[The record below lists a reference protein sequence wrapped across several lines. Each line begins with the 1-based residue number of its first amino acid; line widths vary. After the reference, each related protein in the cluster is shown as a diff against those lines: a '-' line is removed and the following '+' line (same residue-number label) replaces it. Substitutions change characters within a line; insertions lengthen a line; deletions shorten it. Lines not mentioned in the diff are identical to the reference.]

1 MVCTSPLKGV
11 RLPNGELLFGKTLSA
26 TRGNG
31 RDFVFS
37 CGCCQGCLLRR
48 ARDTAIRCVHEST
61 LHPSDSCHFLT
72 FTYSD
77 HHIPRLPICG
87 RPTLDKTAMPS
98 MFKRLRA
105 NTGQKGIKYLQVGE
119 YGTKTLRP
127 HYHAVVF
134 GLRLDDRRVFSRG
147 RFGHS
152 LFNSTILQDA
162 WLDQGHVVAAEFN
175 FDTAQYCSR
184 YLLDKQLHEEYTG
197 AVIVDADTGECSSP
211 QVEDTSQSRG
221 GRTGHGLAYDFWQI
235 HKRELVALGGTVI
248 KDKVLP
254 LPRYYRD
261 LLNKSDDRESQEL
274 LFDLDLK
281 NQLKYGSREPMD
293 DRALLLKRMAEQA
306 NIQAMVRDVVSRA
319 SL

>member
-11 RLPNGELLFGKTLSA
+11 KLPNGELLFGKTLSA

-37 CGCCQGCLLRR
+37 CGRCIGCRLRR
-48 ARDTAIRCVHEST
+48 ARDSAIRCVHESM

-77 HHIPRLPICG
+77 EFLPRLPDG
-87 RPTLDKTAMPS
+87 RPTLDCTAMPS
-98 MFKRLRA
+98 MFKRLRT
-105 NTGQKGIKYLQVGE
+105 NLNQSGIKYLQVGE

-134 GLRLDDRRVFSRG
+134 GLRLNDRNLYSRG

-152 LFNSTILQDA
+152 LFNSASLQKA

-175 FDTAQYCSR
+175 FDTAQYCAR
-184 YLLDKQLHEEYTG
+184 YLLDKQLHEEYTSSETF
-197 AVIVDADTGECSSP
+197 DTQTGEVFSP
-211 QVEDTSQSRG
+211 QVEHTSMSRG
-221 GRTGHGLAYDFWQI
+221 GRTGHGLAFDFWQS
-235 HKRELVALGGTVI
+235 HKRQLCALGGCTI
-248 KDKVLP
+248 KGKVLP

-261 LLNKSDDRESQEL
+261 LLRKGEDNESINLLWEL
-274 LFDLDLK
+274 DKK
-281 NQLKYGSREPMD
+281 NQEKYGSREPFD
-293 DRALLLKRMAEQA
+293 DRQLLLQRQA
-306 NIQAMVRDVVSRA
+306 DESNINRMVRDVVSRA
-319 SL
+319 QT